1 MRLSELFHLFGDA
14 YLARYGDK
22 MPPSHLKTLHAIL
35 QCRTLEMGGKRYDCP
50 QCKAKQYAYHSCNS
64 RHCPQCGG
72 DKTEG
77 WLKKQF
83 DRLLPVPYFFA
94 TFTLPEAF
102 RSIFRSHQK
111 LCYALFFEASSQA
124 LKDLALNKRF
134 VGGQIGFEGVLQ
146 TWAANLIYH
155 PHIHYIIP
163 GVGLSQDHKNW
174 IKIKNKK
181 FLVHVAPLGIR
192 FKKLFKQAMEEKHPE
207 LYSQVPDAVWNQD
220 WVVHCEPAGYGR
232 EIIQYVAPYI
242 YRTAMT
248 DQRYLILHDDHTV
261 SFQYKNHETKKRETC
276 RLEVMELFRR
286 YLQHVL
292 PNGFVKVRYFGLMGA
307 NQGHLLKQLKWLI
320 LKSISQKE
328 QACFL
333 AIVFKARNKQLRCKC
348 CGSPLVLTGILQ
360 PMRGP

>member
-1 MRLSELFHLFGDA
+1 MRLSDLFHLCGEA

-22 MPPSHLKTLHAIL
+22 MPPSHFKALHAIL
-35 QCRTLEMGGKRYDCP
+35 QCRTQEMGGKRYDCP
-50 QCKAKQYAYHSCNS
+50 KCKAKQYAYHSCNN

-72 DKTEG
+72 DKTEQ

-102 RSIFRSHQK
+102 RTLFRSHQK
-111 LCYALFFEASSQA
+111 FCYSLFFEASAQA
-124 LKDLALNKRF
+124 LKDLAANKRF
-134 VGGQIGFEGVLQ
+134 VGGQIGFFGVLQ
-146 TWAANLIYH
+146 TWAADLFYH

-163 GVGLSQDHKNW
+163 GVALSNDHKHW

-181 FLVHVAPLGIR
+181 FLVHVLPLGIR
-192 FKKLFKQAMEEKHPE
+192 FKTLFKQALEKKNPE
-207 LYSQVPDAVWNQD
+207 LFSNVPDSVWRQD

-232 EIIQYVAPYI
+232 EVIQYVAPYI

-248 DQRYLILHDDHTV
+248 DHRFLVLHDDQTV
-261 SFQYKNHETKKRETC
+261 SFLYKDNETKKREPC
-276 RLEVMELFRR
+276 RLEVMEFIGR

-307 NQGHLLKQLKWLI
+307 NQGRLLQQLKWLI
-320 LKSISQKE
+320 LKSLSKKE

-333 AIVFKARNKQLRCKC
+333 AIDFKLRKKQMLCKC
-348 CGSPLVLTGILQ
+348 CGSSLVFVGILQ
-360 PMRGP
+360 PSRGP

>member
-1 MRLSELFHLFGDA
+1 
-14 YLARYGDK
+14 
-22 MPPSHLKTLHAIL
+22 MPF
-35 QCRTLEMGGKRYDCP
+35 CNGRTQEMGGKRYDCP
-50 QCKAKQYAYHSCNS
+50 KCKAKQYAYHSCNN

-72 DKTEG
+72 DKTEQ

-102 RSIFRSHQK
+102 RTLFRSHQK
-111 LCYALFFEASSQA
+111 FCYSLFFEASAQA
-124 LKDLALNKRF
+124 LKDLAANKRF
-134 VGGQIGFEGVLQ
+134 VGGQIGFFGVLQ
-146 TWAANLIYH
+146 TWAADLFYH

-163 GVGLSQDHKNW
+163 GVALSNDHKHW

-181 FLVHVAPLGIR
+181 FLVHVLPLGIR
-192 FKKLFKQAMEEKHPE
+192 FKTLFKQALEKKNPE
-207 LYSQVPDAVWNQD
+207 LFSNVPDSVWRQD

-232 EIIQYVAPYI
+232 EVIQYVAPYI

-248 DQRYLILHDDHTV
+248 DHRFLVLHDDQTV
-261 SFQYKNHETKKRETC
+261 SFLYKDNETKKREPC
-276 RLEVMELFRR
+276 RLEVMEFIGR

-307 NQGHLLKQLKWLI
+307 NQGRLLQQLKWLI
-320 LKSISQKE
+320 LKSLSKKE

-333 AIVFKARNKQLRCKC
+333 AIDFKLRKKQMLCKC
-348 CGSPLVLTGILQ
+348 CGSSLVFVGILQ
-360 PMRGP
+360 PSRGP

>member
-1 MRLSELFHLFGDA
+1 MRLSDLFHLFGEA

-22 MPPSHLKTLHAIL
+22 MPPSHFKALHAIL
-35 QCRTLEMGGKRYDCP
+35 QCRTQEMGGKRYDCP
-50 QCKAKQYAYHSCNS
+50 KCKAKQYAYHSCNN

-72 DKTEG
+72 DKTEQ

-102 RSIFRSHQK
+102 RTLFRSHQK
-111 LCYALFFEASSQA
+111 FFYSLFFEASAQA
-124 LKDLALNKRF
+124 LKDLAANKRF
-134 VGGQIGFEGVLQ
+134 VGGQIGFFGVLQ
-146 TWAANLIYH
+146 TWAADLFYH

-163 GVGLSQDHKNW
+163 GVALSNDHKHW

-181 FLVHVAPLGIR
+181 FLVHVLPLGIR
-192 FKKLFKQAMEEKHPE
+192 FKTLFKQALEKKNPE
-207 LYSQVPDAVWNQD
+207 LFSKVPDSVWRQD

-232 EIIQYVAPYI
+232 EVIQYVAPYI

-248 DQRYLILHDDHTV
+248 DHRFLVLHDDQTV
-261 SFQYKNHETKKRETC
+261 SFLYKDNETKKREPC
-276 RLEVMELFRR
+276 RLEVMEFIGR

-307 NQGHLLKQLKWLI
+307 NQGRLLQQLKWLI
-320 LKSISQKE
+320 LKSLSKKE

-333 AIVFKARNKQLRCKC
+333 AIDFKLRKKQMLCKC
-348 CGSPLVLTGILQ
+348 CGSSLVFVGILQ
-360 PMRGP
+360 PSRGP

>member
-1 MRLSELFHLFGDA
+1 M
-14 YLARYGDK
+14 
-22 MPPSHLKTLHAIL
+22 
-35 QCRTLEMGGKRYDCP
+35 
-50 QCKAKQYAYHSCNS
+50 
-64 RHCPQCGG
+64 
-72 DKTEG
+72 
-77 WLKKQF
+77 
-83 DRLLPVPYFFA
+83 
-94 TFTLPEAF
+94 
-102 RSIFRSHQK
+102 
-111 LCYALFFEASSQA
+111 
-124 LKDLALNKRF
+124 
-134 VGGQIGFEGVLQ
+134 Q
-146 TWAANLIYH
+146 TWTSTLFYH
-155 PHIHYIIP
+155 PHVHYIIP
-163 GVGLSQDHKNW
+163 GVGLSHDHKKW

-181 FLVHVAPLGIR
+181 FLAHVLPLGIR
-192 FKKLFKQAMEEKHPE
+192 FKNLFRQALEKRHPE
-207 LYSQVPDAVWNQD
+207 LFSQVPKKVWHQN

-248 DQRYLILHDDHTV
+248 DHRHLALHDDHTV

-276 RLEVMELFRR
+276 HIEVMELFRR

-320 LKSISQKE
+320 LKSLSKKE

-333 AIVFKARNKQLRCKC
+333 AIDFKIREKQMRCRC